1 MTSLNARQLNCP
13 LCNTEFPGW
22 VVLASQDRGPMTSDL
37 RRLPEG
43 DDPIPRQVNGCPGC
57 GYTGE
62 VSAFEE
68 HAPDPELTVPANRS
82 GAYFSQD
89 ELEDAQD
96 PLIADRP
103 PSEDGTFSGQVSRY
117 LKPRAAE
124 AHEDPALRYEH
135 HAQVCRWLGDGPLRE
150 GDAWLRGAWLY
161 SDRGEQDNER
171 RCRARALHCYR
182 TGVAERHWF
191 GRREDLVVIAY
202 LIGELHRRLGET
214 DEAGRWFEQAVTW
227 SSGLQ
232 SMQELVQLAERQRSD
247 PRDIV

>member
-1 MTSLNARQLNCP
+1 
-13 LCNTEFPGW
+13 
-22 VVLASQDRGPMTSDL
+22 MTSDL

-43 DDPIPRQVNGCPGC
+43 DDPIPRQVNGCPSC

-68 HAPDPELTVPANRS
+68 HAPQADHAVPARLA
-82 GAYFSQD
+82 GAYFSQE
-89 ELEDAQD
+89 ELEDAHD

-103 PSEDGTFSGQVSRY
+103 SAQDTTLASEVQLHLR
-117 LKPRAAE
+117 PRAPE

-135 HAQVCRWLGDGPLRE
+135 HAQICRWLGDGPLRE

-161 SDRGEQDNER
+161 GDRGEQANEE

-191 GRREDLVVIAY
+191 GRREDLVVVAY
-202 LIGELHRRLGET
+202 LIGELHRRLGEAE
-214 DEAGRWFEQAVTW
+214 EAGRWFEQAVTW